1 MTRFARAEREAL
13 CDTFLAV
20 GPAAPTL
27 CGSWTTADLAVHL
40 VVRDGR
46 PDLMIGPRLPI
57 VGTVAKKQLRQ
68 LKAQPW
74 PDLVEAVRSGP
85 PLISPTALGPVDEL
99 VNLIECFVHHEDVL
113 RAEPGVERRGIPEA
127 EQRALWAALERVA
140 RLMFRRA
147 AVGVEL
153 ISPTGRIVAKKATPM
168 GSVAIEGA
176 AGELVLAAYGRYRA
190 ADVTTR
196 GSDEAVAALWGSKL
210 GLG

>member
-113 RAEPGVERRGIPEA
+113 RAEPGVERRVIPEA
-127 EQRALWAALERVA
+127 
-140 RLMFRRA
+140 
-147 AVGVEL
+147 
-153 ISPTGRIVAKKATPM
+153 
-168 GSVAIEGA
+168 
-176 AGELVLAAYGRYRA
+176 
-190 ADVTTR
+190 
-196 GSDEAVAALWGSKL
+196 
-210 GLG
+210 